1 VSGLVAFEASGGCK
15 IVRVATATASKAIR
29 FTRISCHL
37 KVRLRRI
44 STIVRRRHEQHQ
56 RTINTINV
64 AGAGGFGC

>member
-1 VSGLVAFEASGGCK
+1 MSGLVAFEASGVCR
-15 IVRVATATASKAIR
+15 ITRVATATASKAIR

-56 RTINTINV
+56 RTINTIDT
-64 AGAGGFGC
+64 ARADDFSC